1 MERMNEIISKLCP
14 TTILL
19 NIGAIGVSLTDVEI
33 GLKIISYLVASI
45 YTIVKIINEVNAWR
59 KK

>member
-1 MERMNEIISKLCP
+1 MDRMNEIISKLCP

-45 YTIVKIINEVNAWR
+45 YTIVKIINEVNAW
-59 KK
+59 KKK

>member
-1 MERMNEIISKLCP
+1 MDRMNEIISKLCP

>member
-1 MERMNEIISKLCP
+1 MERMNQIISKLCP

-59 KK
+59 RK